1 MNGTFSLSE
10 ALNATELEQE
20 EEALREDEEERDRLL
35 EQHNDVPPYFNKDY
49 RVTMKVH
56 NLKSPGPGKETM
68 RSKKCSYST
77 VTGFGHRI
85 TGISCEPSVGLP
97 AECFCWNDKCSTP
110 YVSLSELLQSITAL
124 GRIKSIN
131 RIVYEKDRD
140 DRDKISWIPWKV
152 HFSGVAPGTEMR
164 AMPQSVSVN
173 YDIHSFEFLTTSRDD
188 GKRNI
193 FLSEEENLIPKGIF
207 CQRPDIYR
215 RRIPDIEDQFSV
227 KIETIDKEGAS
238 VSYTEQNFDLRH
250 NLVSFKFAPK
260 SHSIFP
266 SIFFS
271 QFAISSKLPED
282 SFNIVHDFES
292 GLQYTINQRTGN
304 CSIQKIPLTSPEAE
318 LVDST
323 HARLKHAKEMLDSSA
338 SDYQYSGQRVI
349 RGILCDIFFSH
360 HDWIFNIDE
369 VNPTHE
375 VPVGMATYYAR
386 SKNSSDFDNVL
397 MSHYITFNPSQPS
410 WNEFDVSACLRK
422 FSGLYLKLTLDVSYS
437 QLVQFSLR
445 KAQDS
450 IRSAIAHVAKISP
463 LRLSDL
469 HLSSTP
475 GQKEGIDVWF
485 VLLSGPPKN
494 LINKNLLRS
503 NEDHVMISGD
513 SNEAYNNLVKII
525 ESDDVPLRL
534 KMDQNNEMVILL
546 RRDSLQVAPESVHP
560 SSRGN
565 HRYRFYRVSYTAGSM
580 AGLGFSM
587 AILGICVGIF
597 LGFLLWKRRLGVP
610 YQLSP

>member
-1 MNGTFSLSE
+1 
-10 ALNATELEQE
+10 
-20 EEALREDEEERDRLL
+20 
-35 EQHNDVPPYFNKDY
+35 
-49 RVTMKVH
+49 
-56 NLKSPGPGKETM
+56 
-68 RSKKCSYST
+68 
-77 VTGFGHRI
+77 
-85 TGISCEPSVGLP
+85 
-97 AECFCWNDKCSTP
+97 
-110 YVSLSELLQSITAL
+110 
-124 GRIKSIN
+124 
-131 RIVYEKDRD
+131 
-140 DRDKISWIPWKV
+140 
-152 HFSGVAPGTEMR
+152 
-164 AMPQSVSVN
+164 
-173 YDIHSFEFLTTSRDD
+173 
-188 GKRNI
+188 
-193 FLSEEENLIPKGIF
+193 
-207 CQRPDIYR
+207 
-215 RRIPDIEDQFSV
+215 
-227 KIETIDKEGAS
+227 
-238 VSYTEQNFDLRH
+238 
-250 NLVSFKFAPK
+250 
-260 SHSIFP
+260 
-266 SIFFS
+266 
-271 QFAISSKLPED
+271 
-282 SFNIVHDFES
+282 
-292 GLQYTINQRTGN
+292 
-304 CSIQKIPLTSPEAE
+304 
-318 LVDST
+318 
-323 HARLKHAKEMLDSSA
+323 
-338 SDYQYSGQRVI
+338 QRVI
-349 RGILCDIFFSH
+349 RGILCDVWVAEKISNDYYQTTEIFFSH